1 MWLNIRSRLEDEM
14 LVVYSPNQAPEIET
28 KTENHNRFL
37 LLGDL
42 TEKEAT
48 SEDGDAGLIGKMLAW
63 PGQTIRVAP
72 ADDDAAKAGEEPPAA
87 VSETTRQPSGPP
99 TRLEAAVSSGF
110 TNLTRVIEEQVVKN
124 EPGVSDYAL
133 LAKVLDRLCLVLYVA
148 SVTLAVP
155 MTIYLGK

>member
-1 MWLNIRSRLEDEM
+1 MNVDIHLSSFLISLRS
-14 LVVYSPNQAPEIET
+14 
-28 KTENHNRFL
+28 L

-48 SEDGDAGLIGKMLAW
+48 REDGEAGLIGKILAW
-63 PGQTIRVAP
+63 PGRTIRVAP
-72 ADDDAAKAGEEPPAA
+72 ADDAAKVGEEPPAA
-87 VSETTRQPSGPP
+87 VSETTRRPSGPP

-124 EPGVSDYAL
+124 EPEVSDYSL
-133 LAKVLDRLCLVLYVA
+133 LAKVLDMLCLVLYVA

-155 MTIYLGK
+155 MTMYLGK